1 MIKVIYKG
9 VDITDEVSINRC
21 WHDMYCEGQADTLR
35 IRFNDNE
42 HVWDGWAPHTDDEIE
57 VVYGAIRTGKMFVH
71 RTRPTNGLYEIIA
84 TAAPASSREKKNK
97 AWRKIKLL
105 VMGREIAGHHGL
117 EFEAYGV
124 PDVLYDY
131 ILQSNEDDFSFLHKR
146 CALEGCAF
154 LVYDGKL
161 IMYAQKYMEEQTA
174 SESIY
179 IGIDSDYE
187 YSDQSGQLYGECK
200 IQQGKYKGSYKAG
213 NGAERVFI
221 PSLDI
226 SINSDAEAARYAKNL
241 LRQANK
247 NAYTGYVYSSILT
260 GYAAASMARLENE
273 RAPSWDGDVFLT
285 HVRNDYGKGLSKLFF
300 RRPLEGGY

>member
-9 VDITDEVSINRC
+9 VDITDEVSINYC

-42 HVWDGWAPHTDDEIE
+42 HVWDGWNPQTDDEIE

-97 AWRKIKLL
+97 SWRKIKLL

-131 ILQSNEDDFSFLHKR
+131 ILQTNEDDFSFLHKR

-200 IQQGKYKGSYKAG
+200 IQQGKYKGSYKAE
-213 NGAERVFI
+213 NGAQSVFI
-221 PSLDI
+221 PSLGI
-226 SINSDAEAARYAKNL
+226 SINSDAEAARYAKNM

-247 NAYTGYVYSSILT
+247 GAYTGYVYSSILT
-260 GYAAASMARLENE
+260 GYAATSMAKLENE

-285 HVRNDYGKGLSKLFF
+285 HVRNDYGRGISKLFF
-300 RRPLEGGY
+300 RKPLEGGY